1 MSITR
6 RTLLE
11 RLGAATAASL
21 IAPRTGAASTPQ
33 AMRHG
38 DVASTSRSAL
48 PIRLHRNENA
58 YGPSPAVTA
67 AIRDAA
73 TNLANRYP
81 DVEAESL
88 RRKIADLHRV
98 APEQVV
104 LGCGSAELLRMATEA
119 FAGPQKRVVAAS
131 PTFDGI
137 SVHARRAGAEV
148 VAVPLRRDYSHDLPA
163 MLASADPATGLLY
176 ICNPNN
182 PTGTLTSRKELESLL
197 HSLPPTVYVVIDEA
211 YHHYVGESP
220 DYASFIDRPVSDDR
234 VIVTRSFS
242 KVHGLAG
249 VRVGYAIAARD
260 TARALASRQLG
271 DSVSAVAAR
280 AAAAALDDTEHVR
293 MSVNR
298 NIDDRQEF
306 VNQAISR
313 MLRPVDSQTN
323 FFMVNTGGPA
333 REVVE
338 HCATHGILVGGP
350 FDTAIRVSLGT
361 PEEMREFWRAWDLM
375 PGRGHKMSMV

>member
-1 MSITR
+1 MPLTR

-11 RLGAATAASL
+11 RLAAAAAASMIAPHTTAAS
-21 IAPRTGAASTPQ
+21 
-33 AMRHG
+33 
-38 DVASTSRSAL
+38 RSSG
-48 PIRLHRNENA
+48 PVRLHRNENA
-58 YGPSPAVTA
+58 YGPSPAAAA

-73 TNLANRYP
+73 TTVASRYP
-81 DVEAESL
+81 DAEVESL
-88 RRKIADLHRV
+88 RRKIADRHAV

-104 LGCGSAELLRMATEA
+104 LGCGSSEILRMAVEA
-119 FAGPQKRVVAAS
+119 FAGRAKKVIAAS
-131 PTFDGI
+131 PTYDGI
-137 SVHARRAGAEV
+137 AVQARRAAADV
-148 VAVPLRRDYSHDLPA
+148 VGVPLRRDYAHDLPA
-163 MLASADPATGLLY
+163 MRASADTAGGLIY

-182 PTGTLTSRKELESLL
+182 PTGTLTRRQELESLL
-197 HSLPPTVYVVIDEA
+197 HSVPPTVYVVIDEA

-313 MLRPVDSQTN
+313 MLRPVDSQAN

-361 PEEMREFWRAWDLM
+361 PDDMRAFWRAWDLM
-375 PGRGHKMSMV
+375 PGRGHSHTTAMA